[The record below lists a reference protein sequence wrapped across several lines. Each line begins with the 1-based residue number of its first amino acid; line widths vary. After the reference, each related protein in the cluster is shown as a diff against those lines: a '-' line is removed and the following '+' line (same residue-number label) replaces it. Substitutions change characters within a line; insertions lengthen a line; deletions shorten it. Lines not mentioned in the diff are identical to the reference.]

1 MASGG
6 PGGRTR
12 ATGGAALVT
21 DASPE
26 HQVITGLAKVG
37 LAMKASAW
45 RAAGPRRLTPT
56 QAQILSLLRRE
67 AAPLRLSAIAGGL
80 GVTAPT
86 ASDAVTA
93 LVEKRLVTKTR
104 ARQDAR
110 VLAVRLTAAGRRL
123 AEETARWPD
132 TLMTAVGD
140 LSPAEQGAFLK
151 ALVKVVRALQTRREI
166 PATRMC
172 VTCRHFRACIHDDR
186 ECPHHCEFV
195 NLPFGDRAL
204 RLECADH
211 EPADLRAQE
220 EAWRCFVR
228 T

>member
-6 PGGRTR
+6 PRGRTKVPD
-12 ATGGAALVT
+12 GANAGT

-26 HQVITGLAKVG
+26 RQVVTGLAKVG
-37 LAMKASAW
+37 LAMRSSAW

-56 QAQILSLLRRE
+56 QAQILSLLRAQ
-67 AAPLRLSAIAGGL
+67 AAPLRLSAIALGL

-86 ASDAVTA
+86 ASDAVAA
-93 LVEKRLVTKTR
+93 LVEKRLVSKTR
-104 ARQDAR
+104 NRHDAR
-110 VLAVRLTAAGRRL
+110 ALAVRLTAAGRRL
-123 AEETARWPD
+123 AEESAAWPA
-132 TLMTAVGD
+132 TLIAAIGD

-151 ALVKVVRALQTRREI
+151 TLVKVIHALQTRREI
-166 PATRMC
+166 SVARMC

-211 EPADLRAQE
+211 EPADLPAQE